1 MSWTVVV
8 GGSGGIGRVV
18 VDRLVSENHEVL
30 VVARDPSRLEEVRA
44 SRDEVATCV
53 ADVTLSDV
61 GERVLTALGREMVRM
76 LVYMA
81 SAPLGTHI
89 LDTESDVIR
98 SSFEVKV
105 LGLLRLVISL
115 NKRFVDQARIV
126 AVGGNLGFDPIPG
139 ASTAGIANA
148 AQANLVRQLSR
159 ALAPAV
165 TCHLVAPGP
174 VETERYRTLAR
185 AEAERRGNG
194 IEDVIREAAAA
205 APLKRLTRPEEVAWA
220 VARLADDEATALAG
234 STLLL
239 DAGRRTAI
247 P

>member
-1 MSWTVVV
+1 MSRTVIV
-8 GGSGGIGRVV
+8 GGSGDIGRVV
-18 VDRLVSENHEVL
+18 VERLVAEGHEIL
-30 VVARDPSRLEEVRA
+30 VVGRDESRLEEVRA
-44 SRDEVATCV
+44 GRDEIATCV
-53 ADVTLSDV
+53 ADVTRNDA
-61 GERVLTALGREMVRM
+61 GERIPAALGHEAVRM

-81 SAPLGTHI
+81 SAPLGSHI
-89 LDTESDVIR
+89 LDTDLDIIR
-98 SSFEVKV
+98 SSLEVKV
-105 LGLLRLVISL
+105 LGLVQLVL
-115 NKRFVDQARIV
+115 ALKFVDQARIV

-148 AQANLVRQLSR
+148 AQANLVRQLNR

-165 TCHLVAPGP
+165 TCHVVAPGP

-185 AEAERRGNG
+185 AEAERRGIG
-194 IEDVIREAAAA
+194 VEDVIREAAAT

-220 VARLADDEATALAG
+220 IARLADDEATALAG